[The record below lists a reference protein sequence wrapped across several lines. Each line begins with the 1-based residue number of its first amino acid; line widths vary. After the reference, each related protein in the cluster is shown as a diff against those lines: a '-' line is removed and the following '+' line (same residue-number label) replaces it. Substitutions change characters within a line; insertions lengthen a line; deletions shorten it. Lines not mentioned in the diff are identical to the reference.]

1 MDRIAQQLPWCS
13 DRDKLE
19 ELRRPDIFDYKTV
32 DWLDVTAHRKELNR
46 IWQMGTHLHTT
57 SKGRR
62 RKNFED
68 SALIYGES
76 GLLITEYE
84 IAAYR
89 K

>member
-46 IWQMGTHLHTT
+46 I
-57 SKGRR
+57 
-62 RKNFED
+62 
-68 SALIYGES
+68 
-76 GLLITEYE
+76 
-84 IAAYR
+84 
-89 K
+89 